1 MQEKLKIFSASGE
14 VVLEADLAGVEKPLM
29 ILSGERPGLVET
41 VPQGAEVIGALV
53 RDEDGWTLASARQDM
68 PVSSGPKTGADFHLT
83 AGVPCAL
90 GPWAFRIE
98 REGVATGTVLL
109 WRVGSSAVAADPL
122 VPGRNVVAAGLGGAY
137 SVNPAVGGEELC
149 SIFPTADGV
158 DVSSA
163 DNSAQRLSVPFAA
176 LFSVGAFQGMALA
189 AEDAA
194 KAVASGSPFSW
205 PSRGTRTGLM
215 AAMLVAG
222 LAALAALA
230 MVKKTKSVDEQV
242 AARHGPELIERELA
256 GDDAKDTDEDAL
268 VFENSFYRSLPL
280 ILKPDR
286 SSITLD
292 LLRRGREIVGNVG
305 GVKAE
310 DNRTLIKGMI
320 RFLEEVDSIQ
330 AAAHKGDWAQLK
342 DTLASADR
350 TMFTRCDA
358 DRFYDDAQKIAD
370 FVTDALPKFFFA
382 VANKDACT
390 LQNEGERL
398 NAFFEALKGNMF
410 MAGEIV
416 RRERDSAQ
424 VRWDALSAYI
434 KARKDFMES
443 PDGTCG
449 ELRDAWADLVDAF
462 ESEEGTFSAMLAR
475 ERSELAEAILAHSRD
490 AKAATLVNLCSLGEA
505 VGVENARLAEWRARA
520 IEIRRELLAK
530 YREKYSEYRLRST
543 VSPGD
548 PETLAILDDMIAI
561 GLDENQFHK
570 WALREKERVTGRK
583 GDDGK

>member
-222 LAALAALA
+222 LAALVALA

-310 DNRTLIKGMI
+310 DNRILIKDMI

-398 NAFFEALKGNMF
+398 NAFFETLKDNMF

-561 GLDENQFHK
+561 GLDENRFHK

>member
-1 MQEKLKIFSASGE
+1 MQEKLKIFSADGKVALE
-14 VVLEADLAGVEKPLM
+14 VDLAGVDKPLM
-29 ILSGERPGLVET
+29 ILSGERPELVET
-41 VPQGAEVIGALV
+41 VPPGANVLGALV
-53 RDEDGWTLASARQDM
+53 RDEDGWTLASARNDM
-68 PVSSGPKTGADFHLT
+68 PVSSGPKTGTDFHLT

-98 REGVATGTVLL
+98 RDGVGTGTILL
-109 WRVGSSAVAADPL
+109 WRIGSSAVAADPL
-122 VPGRNVVAAGLGGAY
+122 VSGRNIVAAGLGGAY
-137 SVNPAVGGEELC
+137 SVNPAIGGDELC

-158 DVSSA
+158 DVSSS
-163 DNSAQRLSVPFAA
+163 DDSAQRLSVPFAA
-176 LFSVGAFQGMALA
+176 LFSVGGLQGMALP

-194 KAVASGSPFSW
+194 KAIASGSPFSW
-205 PSRGTRTGLM
+205 PSRGTRSGIM

-230 MVKKTKSVDEQV
+230 IVKRTRSIDEQV

-256 GDDAKDTDEDAL
+256 GDDAQDTDEDAL

-286 SSITLD
+286 SPITLD

-305 GVKAE
+305 GVTAE
-310 DNRTLIKGMI
+310 DNRMLIEGMI
-320 RFLEEVDSIQ
+320 RFLEEVDAIQ
-330 AAAHKGDWAQLK
+330 AAAHKGDWAMLK

-358 DRFYDDAQKIAD
+358 DQFYDDAQKIAD
-370 FVTDALPKFFFA
+370 FVTDVLPKFFFA

-416 RRERDSAQ
+416 RRERDGAQ
-424 VRWDALSAYI
+424 VRWDALSDYI
-434 KARKDFMES
+434 KARKAFMAS
-443 PDGTCG
+443 PEGTCG
-449 ELRDAWADLVDAF
+449 DLRDAWADLVDAF
-462 ESEEGTFSAMLAR
+462 ESDEGTFAAMLSR
-475 ERSELAEAILAHSRD
+475 ERSELAEAILAHSKD
-490 AKAATLVNLCSLGEA
+490 AKAATLVNLSSLGEA
-505 VGVENARLAEWRARA
+505 IGVENAKLAEWRSRA
-520 IEIRRELLAK
+520 AELRRELLAK

-548 PETLAILDDMIAI
+548 PEALAILDDMIAI
-561 GLDENQFHK
+561 GLEENQFHK
-570 WALREKERVTGRK
+570 WALREKERMTGKK
-583 GDDGK
+583 GEDGK

>member
-1 MQEKLKIFSASGE
+1 M
-14 VVLEADLAGVEKPLM
+14 
-29 ILSGERPGLVET
+29 
-41 VPQGAEVIGALV
+41 
-53 RDEDGWTLASARQDM
+53 
-68 PVSSGPKTGADFHLT
+68 
-83 AGVPCAL
+83 
-90 GPWAFRIE
+90 
-98 REGVATGTVLL
+98 
-109 WRVGSSAVAADPL
+109 
-122 VPGRNVVAAGLGGAY
+122 
-137 SVNPAVGGEELC
+137 
-149 SIFPTADGV
+149 
-158 DVSSA
+158 
-163 DNSAQRLSVPFAA
+163 
-176 LFSVGAFQGMALA
+176 
-189 AEDAA
+189 
-194 KAVASGSPFSW
+194 
-205 PSRGTRTGLM
+205 
-215 AAMLVAG
+215 
-222 LAALAALA
+222 
-230 MVKKTKSVDEQV
+230 
-242 AARHGPELIERELA
+242 LIE
-256 GDDAKDTDEDAL
+256 
-268 VFENSFYRSLPL
+268 
-280 ILKPDR
+280 
-286 SSITLD
+286 
-292 LLRRGREIVGNVG
+292 
-305 GVKAE
+305 
-310 DNRTLIKGMI
+310 GMI
-320 RFLEEVDSIQ
+320 RFLEEVDAIQ
-330 AAAHKGDWAQLK
+330 AAAHKGDWAMLK

-358 DRFYDDAQKIAD
+358 DQFYDDAQKIAD
-370 FVTDALPKFFFA
+370 FVTDVLPKFFFA

-398 NAFFEALKGNMF
+398 NAFFETLKDNMF